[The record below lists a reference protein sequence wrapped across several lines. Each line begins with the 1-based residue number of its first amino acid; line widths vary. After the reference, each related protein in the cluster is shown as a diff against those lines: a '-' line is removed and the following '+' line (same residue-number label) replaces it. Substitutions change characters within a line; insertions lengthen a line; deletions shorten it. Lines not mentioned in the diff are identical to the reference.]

1 MSVCVVTG
9 YVPLPCEHRSRER
22 YNELGAKLL
31 ECCNR
36 SIVFRQELGD
46 CWLSKK
52 IGNVELGGKDSTAYH
67 CVQHEKFS
75 WLERAS
81 TVTDSTTLIWIDYGV
96 FHMPGVTKEIV
107 CDFIRRVE
115 ESEPDVI
122 VSPSGSAG
130 DPFGSNPTWL
140 FLGAVFVVPSRLTG
154 WLSEKC
160 REHLDPLSWEVNT
173 LARVQQKY
181 PESFRFCSADHNHSI
196 FDNYK

>member
-9 YVPLPCEHRSRER
+9 YVPLPCEHRSREQ

-31 ECCNR
+31 ECCER

-46 CWLSKK
+46 CWLSRK
-52 IGNVELGGKDSTAYH
+52 IGNVEPGGKDSTAYH

-81 TVTDSTTLIWIDYGV
+81 TVTDATTLIWIDYGV

-115 ESEPDVI
+115 EAEPDVI
-122 VSPSGSAG
+122 VSPSGSEG

-173 LARVQQKY
+173 LARVRGKH
-181 PESFRFCSADHNHSI
+181 PEQFRFYAANHNDSI
-196 FDNYK
+196 FADYK